1 MGVRS
6 LCVYG
11 LPIGLIASGALIER
25 IGYPLTVTGM
35 AAAGIVLTALIAL
48 RWRAAMW
55 GRARAVTA

>member
-11 LPIGLIASGALIER
+11 LPIGLITSGALIER
-25 IGYPLTVTGM
+25 IGYPLTVTVL
-35 AAAGIVLTALIAL
+35 AALGLVFTALIAV

-55 GRARAVTA
+55 RRPRAVTA